1 MESRINEIKISYVH
15 RVKAVNWP
23 KVSSSHTAAEVLFKN
38 WDKDSIAMY
47 ESFKILL
54 LNNSNQIKGIY
65 QISQGGITGT
75 LVDIRLL
82 FGVAL
87 KSLSVALIL
96 AHNHPSG
103 NLKPSQADRNIT
115 RKIKSAAEVLDLKIL
130 DHLILN
136 PDGEYYS
143 FADEGIL

>member
-15 RVKAVNWP
+15 RVKALNWP
-23 KVSSSHTAAEVLFKN
+23 KVSSSRTAAEVLFKN
-38 WDKDSIAMY
+38 WDIDTITVY

-75 LVDIRLL
+75 LVDMRLL
-82 FGVAL
+82 FAVAL

-103 NLKPSQADRNIT
+103 TLKPSQADRNIT
-115 RKIKSAAEVLDLKIL
+115 RKIKTAAEVLDLKIL

>member
-15 RVKAVNWP
+15 RVKAANWP
-23 KVSSSHTAAEVLFKN
+23 KVNSSRTAAEVLFEN
-38 WDKDSIAMY
+38 WDKDTIAMY

-75 LVDIRLL
+75 LVDMRLL
-82 FGVAL
+82 FAVAL

-103 NLKPSQADRNIT
+103 TLKPSQADRNIT
-115 RKIKSAAEVLDLKIL
+115 RKIKTAAEVLDLKIL

>member
-15 RVKAVNWP
+15 RVKALNWP
-23 KVSSSHTAAEVLFKN
+23 KVSSSRTAAEVLFKN
-38 WDKDSIAMY
+38 WDIDTITVY

-75 LVDIRLL
+75 LVDMRLL
-82 FGVAL
+82 FAVAL
-87 KSLSVALIL
+87 KSLSIGLIL

-103 NLKPSQADRNIT
+103 ALKPSQADINIT
-115 RKIKSAAEVLDLKIL
+115 RKIKTAAEFFDLKIL

>member
-1 MESRINEIKISYVH
+1 MESGINEIKISYVH

-23 KVSSSHTAAEVLFKN
+23 RVSSSRTAAEVLFEN
-38 WDKDSIAMY
+38 WDNDTIAVY

-75 LVDIRLL
+75 LVDMRLL
-82 FGVAL
+82 FAVAL

-103 NLKPSQADRNIT
+103 TLKPSQADRNIT
-115 RKIKSAAEVLDLKIL
+115 RKIKTAAEVLDLKIL

>member
-1 MESRINEIKISYVH
+1 MESGINEIKISYVH

-23 KVSSSHTAAEVLFKN
+23 RVSSSRTAAEVLFEN
-38 WDKDSIAMY
+38 WNNDTIAVY

-75 LVDIRLL
+75 LVDMRLL
-82 FGVAL
+82 FAVAL

-103 NLKPSQADRNIT
+103 TLKPSQADRNIT
-115 RKIKSAAEVLDLKIL
+115 RKIKTAAEVLDLKIL